1 MKISEKIKS
10 LAPKL
15 NSRKGKIIGL
25 AMLITGSVAAVTVT
39 TLAWFNL
46 AAKES
51 TIEMV
56 SGDLNVQ
63 IEKVSAY
70 KYVYPYFKGST
81 EFINYGQDNG
91 TFKKYV
97 LEDHNLL
104 IDDEPVDEKRD
115 ITSDNA
121 IVTLGAKTPGNYV
134 PVFPDDDDDINDLS
148 ATNVHYEDIDIF
160 RYYLIGDGLFCGVED
175 KPWSIESAFAFANIT
190 GSPTEA
196 NPIVLD
202 DVVVSAGSHFT
213 FFDTNGAGYDENEG
227 EYICNYYSLSSN
239 SVSPEKSPF
248 RVVDNSVYCIRSGI
262 YKFSYYI
269 DSSGETPQE
278 KLKIELHTG
287 DNGTRKDIS
296 VITNNSL
303 DATMI
308 SIEHAG
314 GRGGN
319 KTLPQ
324 YMPEAIESQNTMVVL
339 DVELKLTNAHPVDL
353 NLRINRL
360 GSTNNS
366 IHRLPN
372 RYNDTTSNLIGYV
385 NESEKN
391 LLRASDFYN
400 YYAVFTKANSAYANA
415 SAIWA
420 AMHVEGNANFQK
432 FQNGETYDP
441 YIDCVLHPKEN
452 DDETLIPGSTSDQ
465 FYHCYI
471 SIEYDYEHCL
481 FFLNKDR
488 LGKTYLLDRDFGF
501 RFSGTQ
507 HEESQQ

>member
-1 MKISEKIKS
+1 MKLVDKLKS
-10 LAPKL
+10 FAPKL
-15 NSRKGKIIGL
+15 TSRKGKIVGL
-25 AMLITGSVAAVTVT
+25 VALIIGSVAAVTVT

-81 EFINYGQDNG
+81 EFINYGQNNG
-91 TFKKYV
+91 TVKKYV

-104 IDDEPVDEKRD
+104 INGNPVNEKSD

-121 IVTLGAKTPGNYV
+121 TITLGAKTDGHYV
-134 PVFPDDDDDINDLS
+134 PTFPLDPSSLS
-148 ATNVHYEDIDIF
+148 ATNIHYEDIDIF
-160 RYYLIGDGLFCGVED
+160 RYYLIGDGLFCGVEN
-175 KPWSIESAFAFANIT
+175 KPWSIESAFAFANIS

-213 FFDTNGAGYDENEG
+213 FFDTNGAEYDENED
-227 EYICNYYSLSSN
+227 EYNCNYYSLGEN
-239 SVSPEKSPF
+239 SISPAKSPF
-248 RVVDNSVYCIRSGI
+248 RIVGNSIYCLRSGI

-269 DSSGETPQE
+269 DSTGENPE
-278 KLKIELHTG
+278 EILKIDLHTE

-296 VITNNSL
+296 VIANNSL

-314 GRGGN
+314 GKGGN
-319 KTLPQ
+319 KTLPA
-324 YMPEAIESQNTMVVL
+324 YMPEAILSQNTMVVL
-339 DVELKLTNAHPVDL
+339 DVELKFTNARPIDL

-360 GSTNNS
+360 SETSNS
-366 IHRLPN
+366 IHRLAN

-385 NESEKN
+385 NENEKN

-400 YYAVFTKANSAYANA
+400 FYVKFTKANTAYASA
-415 SAIWA
+415 SAIWT

-432 FQNGETYDP
+432 FQNGQSYDS
-441 YIDCVLHPKEN
+441 YIDCVLNPKEVG
-452 DDETLIPGSTSDQ
+452 DETLIPESSSDQ
-465 FYHCYI
+465 MYHCYI

-507 HEESQQ
+507 HKETQQ